1 MDFFGKKERR
11 ADLPGHNGADTEKG
25 EQHSNIATDT
35 YDSDSTDTN
44 SLEARNEREVQQHPD
59 QVTADAHVGVQ
70 KAEAA
75 ALVWGRPALLFT
87 YAWSVTIVQVEP
99 SCVCIADQRTGSGS

>member
-35 YDSDSTDTN
+35 YDSVSRRAT
-44 SLEARNEREVQQHPD
+44 
-59 QVTADAHVGVQ
+59 
-70 KAEAA
+70 
-75 ALVWGRPALLFT
+75 
-87 YAWSVTIVQVEP
+87 SVRSSSIPTK
-99 SCVCIADQRTGSGS
+99 